1 VARAAPQLE
10 ALTADAGEP
19 APPGYGVADA
29 GKPAPLDLGCDAAN
43 LSHNL
48 AGQRLGRK
56 GRDTRDRIIAA
67 AVELIYSS
75 PVDCLTLSAVA
86 RKANLGMTS
95 LYNYFG
101 DLPGLVL
108 AVLEP
113 VMATA
118 EDGYLGILRRR
129 WGDAE
134 LGERCYDFV
143 SAYHDFWARH
153 TRLLHLRNSLSDG
166 GDQRIADHR
175 IRTTQPII
183 RRICEQMGGNPR
195 VRRSPEFAM
204 ATVLMIGME
213 RSITIATDRELP
225 ILLAQDIQHEVGHF
239 LGPCARLLEMA
250 IRDMRAG

>member
-1 VARAAPQLE
+1 VGKTARADGG
-10 ALTADAGEP
+10 TDAGRP
-19 APPGYGVADA
+19 APPALRSDADS
-29 GKPAPLDLGCDAAN
+29 

-67 AVELIYSS
+67 AVELIYCS
-75 PVDCLTLSAVA
+75 PAEPLTLSAVA
-86 RKANLGMTS
+86 RQANLGMTS

-101 DLPGLVL
+101 DLPELLL

-118 EDGYLGILRRR
+118 EDSYQGMLRTR

-134 LGERCYDFV
+134 LGERCYEFV
-143 SAYHDFWARH
+143 AAYHDFWARH

-166 GDQRIADHR
+166 GDERMADLRIHS
-175 IRTTQPII
+175 TQPII
-183 RRICEQMGGNPR
+183 RGICEQMDGDPR
-195 VRRSPEFAM
+195 ARRSSEFAM

-213 RSITIATDRELP
+213 RSITIATDRDLP
-225 ILLAQDIQHEVGHF
+225 SLIAQDIQHEADHF
-239 LGPCARLLEMA
+239 LRPCARLMEMA
-250 IRDMRAG
+250 IRDMRG

>member
-1 VARAAPQLE
+1 MAKTARVDGG
-10 ALTADAGEP
+10 TDAGRP
-19 APPGYGVADA
+19 APPALRSDA
-29 GKPAPLDLGCDAAN
+29 ES

-67 AVELIYSS
+67 AVELIYCS
-75 PVDCLTLSAVA
+75 PVDPLTLSAVA
-86 RKANLGMTS
+86 RRANLGMTS

-101 DLPGLVL
+101 DLPELLL

-118 EDGYLGILRRR
+118 ADGYRGMLRVR

-134 LGERCYDFV
+134 LGERCYEFV
-143 SAYHDFWARH
+143 AAYHDFWARH

-166 GDQRIADHR
+166 GDERMADQRIN
-175 IRTTQPII
+175 TTQPII
-183 RRICEQMGGNPR
+183 RGICVQMDGDPR
-195 VRRSPEFAM
+195 ARRSPEFAM

-225 ILLAQDIQHEVGHF
+225 ILIAQDIQHEADHF
-239 LGPCARLLEMA
+239 LRPCARLMEMA
-250 IRDMRAG
+250 IRDMRG